1 MGKNLTSEEA
11 FAILE
16 DVYGPIEWEPR
27 RDPTSELV
35 YTILSQH
42 TSDINSIRAF
52 ENLVGRFGVWEEV
65 EKAEVKDIEIAI
77 WEGGLARVKSQRIKD
92 ILIAIRHK
100 RGDLDLSFLG
110 EMELRD
116 AKNWLISLPGVGPKT
131 AAVVLCFA
139 LGMPAMPVDTHIHR
153 VSKRIGL
160 IDQKTTA
167 EQAHDILETSISPEN
182 IFPFHVYLINHGREV
197 CKALRPRCLGCVMK
211 NKCPSASMGL

>member
-1 MGKNLTSEEA
+1 MRENLTSGEA
-11 FAILE
+11 FALLE
-16 DVYGPIEWEPR
+16 SIYGRVEWEPR
-27 RDPTSELV
+27 RDPTSELI

-52 ENLVGRFGVWEEV
+52 ENLLGRFGVWEEV
-65 EKAEVKDIEIAI
+65 ENAEVKDIENAI
-77 WEGGLARVKSQRIKD
+77 WEGGLARIKSQRIKD

-100 RGDLDLSFLG
+100 RGDLELSFLG
-110 EMELRD
+110 NMELRD
-116 AKNWLISLPGVGPKT
+116 AKNWLMSLPGVGPKT

-167 EQAHDILETSISPEN
+167 EQAHDILEISIPPEK

-197 CKALRPRCLGCVMK
+197 CKALRPRCPGCVMK
-211 NKCPSASMGL
+211 NKCPSASLGL